1 MFCDTDLQTVDILRK
16 VSADIAAQATA
27 VLDRSTL
34 SPSLLAKLES
44 LFFDAK
50 PTQVWYFLEVAYTL
64 LMPASAA
71 VTEEVWEFQVGCR
84 LRIKEQRLQF
94 C

>member
-1 MFCDTDLQTVDILRK
+1 MQTVDILRK
-16 VSADIAAQATA
+16 VSADIAAQAAA

-44 LFFDAK
+44 LFFDPK

-71 VTEEVWEFQVGCR
+71 VTEEVWEFQVRTLFFKTCT
-84 LRIKEQRLQF
+84 LDCCSEIQYV
-94 C
+94 